1 MLFEE
6 VNNYISTAKGLPFFY
21 FVGDGNYAQILQEL
35 SAICG
40 RTIKMSDFCK
50 RDDKFP
56 SIDDLI
62 DEIRTSD
69 VDYKD
74 NRIVVVGVGEYL
86 ALKGKDTV
94 IKELSRL
101 KNTTL
106 GNSRVIFLLKGISS
120 LVSVLSDDRRI
131 FEQQRLYVSDS
142 LNTNITITNIGFD
155 NSLPIDRGIKKLLS
169 KLEEGTTGNIVIS
182 TMLNLKD
189 SMFPVTNITSAYRAL
204 TLYENDFHV
213 DECCGTP
220 EQWETLLQDYTK
232 YNNSLRDVFIKH
244 RIDDS
249 IDSIYKN
256 INGIQYKNW
265 LYFILLKQ
273 NIKLQKNSYLQYVLE
288 KTTKFE
294 ELKNN
299 LLTGII
305 DVSHLDSRFETFYDE
320 RKRLVKDYSESEVAI
335 FIHKNG
341 IDPKESI
348 YKYTD
353 NTLIERKAILSWVSN
368 YGWIEE
374 INHIYPALADYMKKY
389 VFSTTV
395 LQQELTDYFEEYKKQ
410 KITNK
415 INPQFLEIVNDNA
428 KSYKYAKLP
437 TRNSV
442 INGIK
447 DKNSVHLHWVDALG
461 VEYLSFITEIAR
473 KKGISLQVEI
483 ARADLPTITVINK
496 SFYDNWTGKSKE
508 KEERLDEIK
517 HKQQGGYLFTDSK
530 EPIHLAAELGIIEE
544 VMQKAETSL
553 AMRECSKFVIASD
566 HGASRLAVIKE
577 QEVKYETDTKG
588 EHSGR
593 CCKYFDGCDLE
604 YCIPENEYLVLSDY
618 GRFKGSRK
626 ANVEVHG
633 GATWEEIIVPIITLS
648 LKNQEEVEIKVLDAD
663 NIFIEKNK
671 GVLVKVYISDTSGAN
686 EVAIVCEGKKYI
698 GQKEDATH
706 YNFCISGIKR
716 AKKYKATVYNGDDLI
731 GEIEFTAKSKT
742 GSVNTEFD
750 DLF

>member
-1 MLFEE
+1 MLCEE

-256 INGIQYKNW
+256 INGIQY
-265 LYFILLKQ
+265 
-273 NIKLQKNSYLQYVLE
+273 
-288 KTTKFE
+288 
-294 ELKNN
+294 
-299 LLTGII
+299 
-305 DVSHLDSRFETFYDE
+305 
-320 RKRLVKDYSESEVAI
+320 
-335 FIHKNG
+335 
-341 IDPKESI
+341 
-348 YKYTD
+348 
-353 NTLIERKAILSWVSN
+353 
-368 YGWIEE
+368 
-374 INHIYPALADYMKKY
+374 
-389 VFSTTV
+389 
-395 LQQELTDYFEEYKKQ
+395 
-410 KITNK
+410 
-415 INPQFLEIVNDNA
+415 
-428 KSYKYAKLP
+428 
-437 TRNSV
+437 
-442 INGIK
+442 
-447 DKNSVHLHWVDALG
+447 
-461 VEYLSFITEIAR
+461 
-473 KKGISLQVEI
+473 
-483 ARADLPTITVINK
+483 
-496 SFYDNWTGKSKE
+496 
-508 KEERLDEIK
+508 
-517 HKQQGGYLFTDSK
+517 
-530 EPIHLAAELGIIEE
+530 
-544 VMQKAETSL
+544 
-553 AMRECSKFVIASD
+553 
-566 HGASRLAVIKE
+566 
-577 QEVKYETDTKG
+577 
-588 EHSGR
+588 
-593 CCKYFDGCDLE
+593 
-604 YCIPENEYLVLSDY
+604 
-618 GRFKGSRK
+618 
-626 ANVEVHG
+626 
-633 GATWEEIIVPIITLS
+633 
-648 LKNQEEVEIKVLDAD
+648 
-663 NIFIEKNK
+663 
-671 GVLVKVYISDTSGAN
+671 
-686 EVAIVCEGKKYI
+686 
-698 GQKEDATH
+698 
-706 YNFCISGIKR
+706 
-716 AKKYKATVYNGDDLI
+716 
-731 GEIEFTAKSKT
+731 
-742 GSVNTEFD
+742 
-750 DLF
+750 